1 MEEGTEKE
9 EKEQEDEGGREKDKS
24 KWRKKWHLHIKACV
38 AGVRSNFTVPVGS
51 WMQPVS
57 SGLISFLLHFES
69 GPANPKAG
77 GGKEYYWQIG
87 FRLKEVARHSAF
99 SALSQVHLI

>member
-1 MEEGTEKE
+1 
-9 EKEQEDEGGREKDKS
+9 
-24 KWRKKWHLHIKACV
+24 
-38 AGVRSNFTVPVGS
+38 
-51 WMQPVS
+51 MQPVS

-69 GPANPKAG
+69 GPVNPKL